1 MIIRSH
7 SFRKQILL
15 FLLAVIL
22 PSLVLISFTL
32 RMIQQDRELSLKRA
46 AEECHRLAH
55 EIGQQLLVT
64 LENIKIQEV
73 NAAAHES
80 SPPASLSYRNAAV
93 ILVGLIEG
101 NHLLLPWEYDP
112 RIKQAHVLLNQG
124 DFAQQIQQAEKEEHA
139 ANNYPRAAGLYR
151 KCLEA
156 AKQDVQ
162 QCYARILLARALT
175 KSGRMEEAV
184 AQYRRTLESPPG
196 LLDEYGIPLWLYSAK
211 PLIDEKTG
219 LLDIISRLRQELEAG
234 YWLSPSAAYLIQ
246 DLTEI
251 NLDGTLEDAQ
261 QESVKQVKGKLREYI
276 QTMEAILEL
285 QADFQGLGLIQ
296 SQGNARQNQEPL
308 WVPYGRDPWL
318 ISQAPSIQ
326 GGDHLLVVVSG
337 QKVLNSPE
345 MKSVAS
351 HRYPAEINFVT
362 DITASGES
370 LGPNFRNLKV
380 AFAAGFSE
388 TLAER
393 GNSQRFLYIFI
404 VLLVVGVTLF
414 GGYLLWRDIRRE
426 VRLAEM
432 RSQFVSSVSHE
443 LKTPLT
449 SIRMFAETLRLGR
462 SKDKKSQEEYL
473 ETIVNESQRLTRLL
487 NNVLD
492 LSKIEQGKM
501 LYHYEPVALDEVI
514 QSAARTMAYPL
525 SQQGF
530 ALHVDRE
537 NGLPKVQADR
547 DALEQAILN
556 LLSNAMKYSG
566 EARDIDLS
574 LRREDSQA
582 VIQVKDRGVG
592 IAPSDQKQ
600 IFDKFFRGAMPEN
613 ERRTGT
619 GLGLALAAHIVKAHK
634 GTIEVESAPG
644 QGSTFSIHLPLEQ
657 GP

>member
-1 MIIRSH
+1 M
-7 SFRKQILL
+7 
-15 FLLAVIL
+15 LAVIL

-32 RMIQQDRELSLKRA
+32 RMIQQDRELSLNRA
-46 AEECHRLAH
+46 SEECRRLAH
-55 EIGQQLLVT
+55 EFGQQLFVT
-64 LENIKIQEV
+64 LENIKIQEM
-73 NAAAHES
+73 NAAVQES
-80 SPPASLSYRNAAV
+80 SPPASLSYQNAAV

-112 RIKQAHVLLNQG
+112 RIKQAHELLNQG
-124 DFAQQIQQAEKEEHA
+124 GFAQRIQQAEKEEHA
-139 ANNYPRAAGLYR
+139 ANNYTRAAGLYR

-196 LLDEYGIPLWLYSAK
+196 LLDEYGIPLCLYSAK

-219 LLDIISRLRQELEAG
+219 LMDIISRIRQELEAG

-246 DLTEI
+246 DLTEH
-251 NLDGTLEDAQ
+251 NSDWAQEDVLQ
-261 QESVKQVKGKLREYI
+261 DSVRQVQGMLKEYI

-308 WVPYGRDPWL
+308 WVPYGQDPWL
-318 ISQAPSIQ
+318 ISRLPTTVENSQWI
-326 GGDHLLVVVSG
+326 VVVSG
-337 QKVLNSPE
+337 QKILDSLETKAAVFD
-345 MKSVAS
+345 
-351 HRYPAEINFVT
+351 RFPAEINFVS

-370 LGPNFRNLKV
+370 LGPNFMNLKV
-380 AFAAGFSE
+380 AFAPGFGAA
-388 TLAER
+388 LAER
-393 GNSQRFLYIFI
+393 GNSRRYLYLFI

-462 SKDKKSQEEYL
+462 SKDRKSQEEYL

-501 LYHYEPVALDEVI
+501 LYHYEPVDLDGII

-530 ALHVDRE
+530 VLHVDCE

-574 LRREDSQA
+574 LHREDSQA

-600 IFDKFFRGAMPEN
+600 IFEKFVRVAMPEN